1 MIVLLQL
8 LLMRRLCAGRV
19 YGSTMMEDDVDDYAF
34 SSDHATSSDTELT
47 SGQSRMARTRALA
60 GHGLQHYNAVLENDN
75 AIYYFFLICSTGYI
89 FN

>member
-1 MIVLLQL
+1 MCMIVLLQL

-47 SGQSRMARTRALA
+47 SGQFRTARTRALA
-60 GHGLQHYNAVLENDN
+60 GLQHYKAVLENDN
-75 AIYYFFLICSTGYI
+75 AIYSFFLICSTGYI